1 MAKMKNF
8 IVEDYKATDESDV
21 DSLASDE
28 HDSDVELQEALLT
41 GQLKPGLHAQL
52 PFKAKI
58 EINNVAALQ
67 SKLSDFELDVNWVE
81 RLDLTSDL
89 DALPDHIPNPLKGQ
103 NVEKTSNDLDVVRN
117 DIKREIKFMLQAK
130 SSVLQGLAR
139 LHALKVKTKRPDD
152 YLAEMLKS
160 KEHMDKIQKVKDTK
174 KEQVEKKEKAKLLR
188 EQKKMGKKIQQEVLK
203 QRQKEKKEFQE
214 KIKKFKRGDKSTDFL
229 EENKQGGGRP
239 TSKASR
245 QLKQKQQRNPKLT
258 KKEFKQSKF
267 GYGGRKKGLK
277 KNTAESSAQFSG
289 FKSSKTF
296 GGSKGFKKGKRPR
309 RK

>member
-1 MAKMKNF
+1 MAKF
-8 IVEDYKATDESDV
+8 IVEDYNVTDESDL

-28 HDSDVELQEALLT
+28 RDSDVELQEALLT

-52 PFKAKI
+52 PFKPKV
-58 EINNVAALQ
+58 EINNTNALK
-67 SKLSDFELDVNWVE
+67 SKLSDFELDANWVE
-81 RLDLTSDL
+81 RLDLAGDL
-89 DALPDHIPNPLKGQ
+89 NELPDHVPNPLKGQ
-103 NVEKTSNDLDVVRN
+103 ATSQESNDLDVVRN

-130 SSVLQGLAR
+130 SAVLQGLAR

-160 KEHMDKIQKVKDTK
+160 KEHMDKIKKVKETK
-174 KEQVEKKEKAKLLR
+174 KEQVEKKEKSKLLR

-203 QRQKEKKEFQE
+203 DRQKQKKEFQE
-214 KIKKFKRGDKSTDFL
+214 KIRRYRKGDKSVDFL
-229 EENKQGGGRP
+229 DENKGRQGGGGGP
-239 TSKASR
+239 QSR

-277 KNTAESSAQFSG
+277 KNTAESSAQFTG
-289 FKSSKTF
+289 FKR
-296 GGSKGFKKGKRPR
+296 SKGFKKDKRTK

>member
-1 MAKMKNF
+1 MANF
-8 IVEDYKATDESDV
+8 IVEDYKVTDESDL

-28 HDSDVELQEALLT
+28 HDSDAELQEALLT
-41 GQLKPGLHAQL
+41 GQLKPGLHAKL

-58 EINNVAALQ
+58 EINNASALK

-81 RLDLTSDL
+81 RLDLTGDL
-89 DALPDHIPNPLKGQ
+89 NELPDHIPNPLKGQ
-103 NVEKTSNDLDVVRN
+103 SVGHESNDLDVVRN

-160 KEHMDKIQKVKDTK
+160 KEHMDKIKKVKDTK
-174 KEQVEKKEKAKLLR
+174 KELVEKKEKTKLLR

-214 KIKKFKRGDKSTDFL
+214 KIKKFKRGSDKSTDFL
-229 EENKQGGGRP
+229 EEDKNKQGAGRQ
-239 TSKASR
+239 SKPAR

-267 GYGGRKKGLK
+267 GYGGRKKGVK
-277 KNTAESSAQFSG
+277 KNTADSSAQFSG
-289 FKSSKTF
+289 FKSSK
-296 GGSKGFKKGKRPR
+296 SFKSSKGKRPR

>member
-1 MAKMKNF
+1 MAKF
-8 IVEDYKATDESDV
+8 IVEDYHVSDESDL

-28 HDSDVELQEALLT
+28 HDSDAELQEALLT

-52 PFKAKI
+52 PFKPKF
-58 EINNVAALQ
+58 EINNANALK

-81 RLDLTSDL
+81 RLDLTGDL
-89 DALPDHIPNPLKGQ
+89 NELPDHVPNPLKGQ
-103 NVEKTSNDLDVVRN
+103 NANQESNDLDVVRN

-174 KEQVEKKEKAKLLR
+174 KEQIEKKEKAKLLR

-203 QRQKEKKEFQE
+203 ERQKQKKEFQE
-214 KIKKFKRGDKSTDFL
+214 KIRRFRKGDKSADFL
-229 EENKQGGGRP
+229 DENKGKQGGGGGGP
-239 TSKASR
+239 QSKHSR

-267 GYGGRKKGLK
+267 GYGGRKKGTK
-277 KNTAESSAQFSG
+277 KNTAESSAQFTG
-289 FKSSKTF
+289 FKR
-296 GGSKGFKKGKRPR
+296 SKGFKKDKRTK

>member
-1 MAKMKNF
+1 MAKFKF
-8 IVEDYKATDESDV
+8 VEDYKLTDESDV

-28 HDSDVELQEALLT
+28 CDSDVELQEALLA
-41 GQLKPGLHAQL
+41 GQLQPGLHAKL
-52 PFKAKI
+52 PFKQKLD
-58 EINNVAALQ
+58 INNASALK
-67 SKLSDFELDVNWVE
+67 SKLSDFELDINWVE
-81 RLDLTSDL
+81 RLDLAGDI
-89 DALPDHIPNPLKGQ
+89 DQLPEHIPNPLKGQ
-103 NVEKTSNDLDVVRN
+103 NVKQESNDLDVVRN

-160 KEHMDKIQKVKDTK
+160 KEHMDKIKKVKDTK
-174 KEQVEKKEKAKLLR
+174 AEQVAKKEKAKLLR

-203 QRQKEKKEFQE
+203 QRQKEKKDFQE
-214 KIKKFKRGDKSTDFL
+214 RIKKFRKAKDGDRSTDFL
-229 EENKQGGGRP
+229 DNDQNKQAGGRQA
-239 TSKASR
+239 KHAK
-245 QLKQKQQRNPKLT
+245 QLKAKQQRNPKLT

-289 FKSSKTF
+289 FKR
-296 GGSKGFKKGKRPR
+296 SKGFKNDKRSR